1 MRYCAFVAVM
11 LLVAG
16 FAFGADVDGKWTTTM
31 AGGMGGGEMKL
42 GYEFKAEG
50 STLTGTHTGPE
61 GNEVPIKNGKID
73 GNNISFSITIDMQ
86 GQEMVL
92 EHKGVVVS
100 ADEIK
105 LTLDA
110 MGQPMEMVL
119 KRAE

>member
-11 LLVAG
+11 LLAAG
-16 FAFGADVDGKWTTTM
+16 FAIAADVDGKWTTTM
-31 AGGMGGGEMKL
+31 QGMTL

-50 STLTGTHTGPE
+50 TTLTGTHTGPE
-61 GNEVPIKNGKID
+61 GNVVPIKDGKID

-105 LTLDA
+105 LSLDA
-110 MGQPMEMVL
+110 MGQAMEMVL